1 MGCVTWQSG
10 SKIVYAG
17 AAEKAR
23 RTSSRRR
30 ASMAVLLPDDVL
42 QATRMTAG
50 ELKQEFAALP
60 FQKEKLTL
68 G

>member
-1 MGCVTWQSG
+1 M
-10 SKIVYAG
+10 
-17 AAEKAR
+17 
-23 RTSSRRR
+23 RR
-30 ASMAVLLPDDVL
+30 ASMAVLLPDEVL
-42 QATRMTAG
+42 QATLMSAE